1 MKKYASQLPNITPK
15 IEGECSLDYCKER
28 SLEVV
33 NRDIFILRNLMYKAS
48 ERVGRM
54 DDPLV
59 VEISQFL
66 DQKLNQQGELI
77 KSHS

>member
-1 MKKYASQLPNITPK
+1 MNKVK
-15 IEGECSLDYCKER
+15 GECSLDLCRKC

-33 NRDIFILRNLMYKAS
+33 SRDIYILRNLMYRAK

-66 DQKLNQQGELI
+66 DLKLNQQGELI
-77 KSHS
+77 KSHG